1 MSEETVNEET
11 VTEETVNEETV
22 NEEIEKEEPTAF
34 QKVVAAVAAFLKP
47 KMKPE
52 RIQWDEVEKDFKTR
66 DEAIAFAENAFAA
79 FFAEAR
85 AFKGRFSFQTLI
97 HKVTAG
103 FRVVLRMGGPRAL
116 LARFRQTFLG
126 PKA

>member
-1 MSEETVNEET
+1 MNEETVNEEI
-11 VTEETVNEETV
+11 ENEETV

-34 QKVVAAVAAFLKP
+34 QKVVAAVAAFL

-103 FRVVLRMGGPRAL
+103 FRVALRMGGPRAL